1 MHEDLNLKYRD
12 IKPTLPFY
20 YNLGRRVTAGLG
32 TCSLQVAASH
42 SKSYVFGRSY
52 GRTRWDGRRELQC
65 EEPGAGV
72 YDQLSV
78 GHQNSQS
85 NVVGK
90 VVDGRERI
98 KIVCIGRQIYE
109 SKLINKQHTQQ
120 KQFSTDHHPP
130 YQFPTQ
136 NTICPMIL
144 QHHVDKL

>member
-32 TCSLQVAASH
+32 ARSLQVAASH

-72 YDQLSV
+72 YDQLS
-78 GHQNSQS
+78 
-85 NVVGK
+85 
-90 VVDGRERI
+90 EAT
-98 KIVCIGRQIYE
+98 
-109 SKLINKQHTQQ
+109 SKFTVECGWEGGGWTRAHT
-120 KQFSTDHHPP
+120 
-130 YQFPTQ
+130 
-136 NTICPMIL
+136 NI
-144 QHHVDKL
+144 